1 MVSGEGFCSVFFVY
15 DDFYFFF
22 VNFVFFKFSYVVGD
36 VIDDFYFYV
45 FCFFFEDFFKV
56 FFDLVGYYLF
66 VGLGEVGGCFY
77 CVEIL
82 LFFFVL
88 EWDVYKFF
96 VWLWDFIFFVGFFYY
111 F

>member
-45 FCFFFEDFFKV
+45 FCFFFV
-56 FFDLVGYYLF
+56 F
-66 VGLGEVGGCFY
+66 
-77 CVEIL
+77 
-82 LFFFVL
+82 
-88 EWDVYKFF
+88 
-96 VWLWDFIFFVGFFYY
+96 
-111 F
+111 